1 LEKEFGECQ
10 RSTQYE
16 GKSGRE
22 KRQGNLEKTQLNLEK
37 IRTTDRKMENVFG
50 EAKRLIMPMMPMNDL
65 SSPPQLTTCTSKL
78 PMEYN

>member
-1 LEKEFGECQ
+1 MHCHGRAAAACTGRNLEKEFGECQ

-50 EAKRLIMPMMPMNDL
+50 EAKRLM
-65 SSPPQLTTCTSKL
+65 
-78 PMEYN
+78 Y